1 MPTARGRGDALAP
14 FRLLARLA
22 AVLVAVLLLGPLAGC
37 GVGAQERNEP
47 APLPEVLPTP
57 PRPPGSGGGE
67 DLVVYL
73 VSGASLSPVRRAVP
87 ERRPQDAVDQLL
99 AGPTRAEV
107 LSGLRTA
114 LSPQHLSVLTGPDP
128 GGTVTVTVTRGFTGI
143 GRGNQLLA
151 TAQVVFTVTELP
163 GVQAVRVTADGSP
176 VEVPTDEGLSAEPVG
191 REDYASVAA
200 PDRSSTPSP
209 SGGEP
214 SGGEP
219 SGSEPSG
226 GEPSGGN
233 PSTAPP
239 AAPSTP
245 GRRRR
250 DVTGP

>member
-1 MPTARGRGDALAP
+1 MRR
-14 FRLLARLA
+14 
-22 AVLVAVLLLGPLAGC
+22 AVLALVAASVLTGC
-37 GVGAQERNEP
+37 GVGAQPDPEP
-47 APLPEVLPTP
+47 VSIPLPSTP
-57 PRPPGSGGGE
+57 EAGVTGTADGPRVTVWFVRGSRLE
-67 DLVVYL
+67 
-73 VSGASLSPVRRAVP
+73 AAERPV
-87 ERRPQDAVDQLL
+87 ERPAVDTALAAL
-99 AGPTRAEV
+99 VAGPTRSEV
-107 LSGLRTA
+107 VDGLRTA
-114 LSPQHLSVLTGPDP
+114 LSPQSLTPDRP
-128 GGTVTVTVTRGFTGI
+128 VSTDAVVTIGVSREFTEVAG
-143 GRGNQLLA
+143 GNQLLA

-209 SGGEP
+209 TSP
-214 SGGEP
+214 SP
-219 SGSEPSG
+219 SPSG